1 MAIDK
6 SFNTGIK
13 IMDGAE
19 DNLASS
25 IIKIEKKIYDE
36 ILKIFD
42 SISITD
48 GKLSNNDKTDEF
60 IASLDRRISRILKEN
75 GYNDS
80 VSKYLTNFDK
90 IAENVKKIQS
100 KLNGINLTA
109 KQIDP
114 FKRIE
119 ISNTWDKL
127 LGSGINKDFVNPL
140 RQGLYR
146 NVMFGATIS
155 DVEKTV
161 RDFVITKKG
170 SDSKLLRY
178 VKQVSRDSISQFDGG
193 LQQKIAVDL
202 DLNAVRYIGSIILD
216 SRAQCRKWSSD
227 GIIKL
232 DSAFEDEINQAIKGN
247 LYFEGKASSGMIKE
261 TTLAT
266 FMANRGGWNCRH
278 RCIATKIFSK

>member
-1 MAIDK
+1 
-6 SFNTGIK
+6 
-13 IMDGAE
+13 MDGAE
-19 DNLASS
+19 SDLASS
-25 IIKIEKKIYDE
+25 VIKMETKIYDE

-42 SISITD
+42 TISITD

-60 IASLDRRISRILKEN
+60 IASLDRKITKILRDN

-109 KQIDP
+109 SQIDP

-146 NVMFGATIS
+146 NIMFGATIS

-216 SRAQCRKWSSD
+216 SRAQCRKWSAD

-232 DSAFEDEINQAIKGN
+232 DSAFEDEINSAIKGT
-247 LYFEGKASSGMIKE
+247 LFYEGKSSSGMIKE

-266 FMANRGGWNCRH
+266 FMANRGGYNCRH